1 MSRMFCFWCEPGDVP
16 KTLED
21 KGYVWI
27 HLDCIMEL
35 SNQISNITSIKEI
48 LEGKKNEEIDAFL
61 KRMNQF
67 DNHTKKMLNY
77 LTKKERESE
86 E

>member
-1 MSRMFCFWCEPGDVP
+1 
-16 KTLED
+16 
-21 KGYVWI
+21 
-27 HLDCIMEL
+27 MEL